1 MSAPA
6 LPRRVGA
13 LRLHWRSTLALAV
26 ATVVG
31 LVGFG
36 WPFLAR
42 PSSAASG
49 LAHRGDAP
57 YLFVVLLLLLLAV
70 ALAEVADGGIDV
82 KAVAVLGVLAAGG
95 AALRPLGGGVT
106 GFTAVFFLLIPAGR
120 VLGAGFGFVL
130 GALTMFAGALLTG
143 GVGPWLP
150 YQMLGAAWVG
160 FGAGLLPGRVRGR
173 AELALLAGYGA
184 VAGLAYGLLLNLWFW
199 PFGLSGTGA
208 GSASLSFVPGDPV
221 PANLRR
227 YAAFYLATSLGFD
240 VPRAIANLT
249 LVLVAG
255 RPVLAALRRAA
266 RRAAFDAPVDFLR

>member
-6 LPRRVGA
+6 LPRRVSA
-13 LRLHWRSTLALAV
+13 VQLHWRSALALAV

-42 PSSAASG
+42 PRSAASG
-49 LAHRGDAP
+49 LAHSGDAP
-57 YLFVVLLLLLLAV
+57 YLFVALLLLLLAV
-70 ALAEVADGGIDV
+70 VLAEVADGGIDV
-82 KAVAVLGVLAAGG
+82 KAIAVLGVLAACG
-95 AALRPLGGGVT
+95 AVLRPLGGGVT

-143 GVGPWLP
+143 GVGPWMP

-160 FGAGLLPGRVRGR
+160 FGAGLLPGGVRGR
-173 AELALLAGYGA
+173 AELALLAGYG
-184 VAGLAYGLLLNLWFW
+184 VLAGLAYGLLLNLWFW
-199 PFGLSGTGA
+199 PFGLSGMGA
-208 GSASLSFVPGDPV
+208 AAPSLSYLPGDPV
-221 PANLRR
+221 LSNLRR

-240 VPRAIANLT
+240 IPRAIANVL
-249 LVLVAG
+249 LVLLAG

-266 RRAAFDAPVDFLR
+266 RRAAFDASVEFLR